1 MSIEKVPLELLSTI
15 IQHVCLKDQR
25 NLAISCK
32 LFRDILSLKLQ
43 LYKQELMHIINYVR
57 YTYNHIVEE
66 HTIHTVT
73 VKYIV
78 FRNKQNRIKISFNKL
93 IKLNY
98 SYKIE
103 GELFLCEKVQCSY
116 YFTDVRELIAFI
128 YIRILNCNMYSNV
141 FLFSQKYSYYK
152 IY

>member
-1 MSIEKVPLELLSTI
+1 MSIEKVPHDLLNTI

-32 LFRDILSLKLQ
+32 LFRDILSLKLH
-43 LYKQELMHIINYVR
+43 LYRQELMHILNYVR
-57 YTYNHIVEE
+57 YMYNNIVEE
-66 HTIHTVT
+66 HTTHTIV
-73 VKYIV
+73 VKHLV
-78 FRNKQNRIKISFNKL
+78 FRDKVSRIKICFNKL

-103 GELFLCEKVQCSY
+103 GESFLCEKVQCSY
-116 YFTDVRELIAFI
+116 YFTDIRELIAFI